1 MKPKFPA
8 NDTVLSMQRW
18 ELMNTAVLTGRQVSQ
33 PMKVLMVSQG
43 GDVADITLHTS
54 CSTPD
59 MAALKVSDVYRKW
72 KMFNPFSTFLICGN
86 VSSSNAANQQQ
97 SDREDVDKIGLQ
109 RPADSPKYSK
119 VKIDIEAIYNKFNFK
134 IPSNQFFSK
143 FSSYSPP
150 PPPPGG
156 IYLN

>member
-8 NDTVLSMQRW
+8 NDTVLSVQRW

-59 MAALKVSDVYRKW
+59 MAALKVSEVFR
-72 KMFNPFSTFLICGN
+72 
-86 VSSSNAANQQQ
+86 
-97 SDREDVDKIGLQ
+97 
-109 RPADSPKYSK
+109 
-119 VKIDIEAIYNKFNFK
+119 
-134 IPSNQFFSK
+134 
-143 FSSYSPP
+143 
-150 PPPPGG
+150 
-156 IYLN
+156 

>member
-1 MKPKFPA
+1 MIA
-8 NDTVLSMQRW
+8 R
-18 ELMNTAVLTGRQVSQ
+18 
-33 PMKVLMVSQG
+33 
-43 GDVADITLHTS
+43 
-54 CSTPD
+54 
-59 MAALKVSDVYRKW
+59 
-72 KMFNPFSTFLICGN
+72 KMFNPFSTFLICVN

-97 SDREDVDKIGLQ
+97 SDREDVDKIGLVQ
-109 RPADSPKYSK
+109 RPDSPKYSK